1 MSKLTRVGCTPVTED
16 LTVVYYI
23 SSLDDSGRD
32 IQWGHTKDEAEA
44 QRAFELA
51 KETEYDMQLYVGL
64 FKDYESY
71 EQILIDAE
79 VLDTFSDEETI

>member
-32 IQWGHTKDEAEA
+32 IQWGHTKDKDVI
-44 QRAFELA
+44 QDVFESL
-51 KETEYDMQLYVGL
+51 KEVETDMHLYVGL
-64 FKDYESY
+64 FKDYESD
-71 EQILIDAE
+71 EQFLIDAE
-79 VLDTFSDEETI
+79 VLDSFFDEETI

>member
-32 IQWGHTKDEAEA
+32 IQWGHTKDEDNAKST
-44 QRAFELA
+44 FELA

-64 FKDYESY
+64 FKDYESD

-79 VLDTFSDEETI
+79 VLDTFSDEEII

>member
-32 IQWGHTKDEAEA
+32 IQWGHTKVEDDA
-44 QRAFELA
+44 RNTFELA
-51 KETEYDMQLYVGL
+51 KETEYDIQLYVGL
-64 FKDYESY
+64 FKDYESD
-71 EQILIDAE
+71 EQFLIDAE
-79 VLDTFSDEETI
+79 VLDSFFDEETI